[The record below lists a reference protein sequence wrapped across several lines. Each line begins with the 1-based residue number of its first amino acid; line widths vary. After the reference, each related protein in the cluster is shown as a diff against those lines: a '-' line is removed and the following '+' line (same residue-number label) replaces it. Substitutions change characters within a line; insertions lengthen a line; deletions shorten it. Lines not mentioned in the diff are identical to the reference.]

1 MLFIIDKRILP
12 EAKRKLAELGKIIE
26 LETSGITDDYL
37 SGHPDIFLF
46 QSESSI
52 IYAPNTP
59 KSFIEQLRRENLN
72 LVKGNKEIVKGYPD
86 CAAYNAVTSEK
97 YFIHNLT
104 ISDETLLKVA
114 ETKEKINVKQG
125 FTRCSLLHLKDEIFI
140 TSDKGIEKELIKNGC
155 KVLYVNPEKILLPG
169 CKHGFFGGCA
179 GIYGNDFFV
188 IGSLKYIDDGNSV
201 KDFLA
206 GCGMNLVELYEGP
219 LFDGGS
225 VMGMY
230 NL

>member
-1 MLFIIDKRILP
+1 MLFIIDKRIPP
-12 EAKRKLAELGKIIE
+12 EAKQKLASFGKIIE

-46 QSESSI
+46 QSGSSI

-72 LVKGNKEIVKGYPD
+72 LVKGNREIAKGYPD
-86 CAAYNAVTSEK
+86 CAAYNAVMTGK

-104 ISDETLLKVA
+104 ISDETLLKAA

-125 FTRCSLLHLKDEIFI
+125 FTRCSLLHLKDDKFI

-169 CKHGFFGGCA
+169 CRHGFFGGCA

-188 IGSLKYIDDGNSV
+188 IGSLNYFDEGDSV
-201 KDFLA
+201 KEFISN
-206 GCGMNLVELYEGP
+206 CGMNLVELYDGP
-219 LFDGGS
+219 LFDAGS
-225 VMGMY
+225 VMVMY

>member
-1 MLFIIDKRILP
+1 MLFIIDKRIPP
-12 EAKRKLAELGKIIE
+12 EAKQKLASFGKIIE

-46 QSESSI
+46 QSGNSI

-59 KSFIEQLRRENLN
+59 KNFIEQLRREKLN
-72 LVKGNKEIVKGYPD
+72 LVKGNREIAKGYPD
-86 CAAYNAVTSEK
+86 CAAYNAVMTGK
-97 YFIHNLT
+97 YFIHNLS
-104 ISDETLLKVA
+104 ISDETLLRAA
-114 ETKEKINVKQG
+114 ETKEKINTKQG

-140 TSDKGIEKELIKNGC
+140 TSDRGIEKELLKNGC
-155 KVLYVNPEKILLPG
+155 KVLYVNPGKILLPG
-169 CKHGFFGGCA
+169 CRHGFFGGCA
-179 GIYGNDFFV
+179 GVHGNDV
-188 IGSLKYIDDGNSV
+188 LVTGSLKYIDDGNSV
-201 KDFLA
+201 KDFIRD
-206 GCGMNLVELYEGP
+206 CGMNLVELYEGP